1 MSVFSKI
8 KEAFVKS
15 EDKDKYLSGLD
26 RSKKVL
32 EIVCVLYPITFMESM
47 MIY

>member
-15 EDKDKYLSGLD
+15 EDKDKYLLIVQ
-26 RSKKVL
+26 KKVL
-32 EIVCVLYPITFMESM
+32 EIVCVLYPITFMELM